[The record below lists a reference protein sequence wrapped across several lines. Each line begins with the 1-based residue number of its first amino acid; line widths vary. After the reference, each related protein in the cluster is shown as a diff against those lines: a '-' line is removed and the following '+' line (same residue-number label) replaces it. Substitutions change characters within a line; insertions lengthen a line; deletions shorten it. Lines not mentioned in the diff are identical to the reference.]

1 MNELK
6 EALTF
11 IDWPTDG
18 LLTEPLLPAI
28 AAQAGEADASRSVS
42 SEVIALLKANP
53 VMGMTASPE
62 LGGLNSSVTAVAR
75 ELAAV
80 AACCSST
87 AWCLWNHLCTYHFFC
102 ALMGPEHSELLGSIT
117 AKRHWVCFPA
127 GASTRV
133 NGVLENDQIVL
144 NGSAAFGSGARY
156 GEFAGVVFILRGADP
171 LQKQG
176 ALARSPAEGSSVR
189 GVAPLA
195 KRGAL
200 ARSPAE
206 GSFMRGDDPSRSPAE
221 GSPREIQDARRFT
234 LVDLRGSGV
243 TVDPTWKAMSLR
255 ASATDHVR
263 YQDAT
268 VPAARHVPFPD
279 KFREVFRTADFPVIH
294 HRYREDWVALSD
306 LWLGAMAVGLAGA
319 ALAEAAQG
327 IRERVAIAGV
337 KMVERPTIHVN
348 LGQAG
353 ALIKTASDAV
363 LMACAETDAR
373 IEAATVPTETDYLRQ
388 LGASMQS
395 LACCDDAM
403 RLILRV
409 LGGNGL
415 REGGSFERRYR
426 DFQAMPL
433 HINAH
438 RDRVTEQI
446 GRHLLG
452 LETENAF

>member
-1 MNELK
+1 MK
-6 EALTF
+6 ETLTF

-18 LLTEPLLPAI
+18 LLIEPLLPAI
-28 AAQAGEADASRSVS
+28 AAQAAEADASRSVS
-42 SEVIALLKANP
+42 AEVIALIKANP

-62 LGGLNSSVTAVAR
+62 LGGLNSTITAVAR

-102 ALMGPEHSELLGSIT
+102 ALMGPAHSSLLGSVT
-117 AKRHWVCFPA
+117 ANREWVCFPA
-127 GASTRV
+127 GASTRIS
-133 NGVLENDQIVL
+133 GVVDNDQIVL

-156 GEFAGVVFILRGADP
+156 GEHAGVVFLMPDV
-171 LQKQG
+171 
-176 ALARSPAEGSSVR
+176 AEG
-189 GVAPLA
+189 
-195 KRGAL
+195 
-200 ARSPAE
+200 E
-206 GSFMRGDDPSRSPAE
+206 
-221 GSPREIQDARRFT
+221 QARRFT
-234 LVDLRGSGV
+234 LVDLRSPGV

-263 YQDAT
+263 YEDAT
-268 VPAARHVPFPD
+268 VPADRHVPFPD
-279 KFREVFRTADFPVIH
+279 KFREVFRAPDFPVIH

-319 ALAEAAQG
+319 ALAEAAEG

-337 KMVERPTIHVN
+337 KMIERPTIHVN

-353 ALIKTASDAV
+353 TLIKAAGDTV
-363 LMACAETDAR
+363 LKACAETDAR
-373 IEAATVPTETDYLRQ
+373 IEAAAPPTETDYLRQ
-388 LGASMQS
+388 LGASMQA

-403 RLILRV
+403 RLVLRV

-415 REGGSFERRYR
+415 REGGTFERRYR

-438 RDRVTEQI
+438 RDRVTEQL

-452 LETENAF
+452 LPTENTF

>member
-1 MNELK
+1 MK
-6 EALTF
+6 ETLTF
-11 IDWPTDG
+11 IDWPSDG
-18 LLTEPLLPAI
+18 LLIEPLLPAI
-28 AAQAGEADASRSVS
+28 AAQAAEADASRSVS
-42 SEVIALLKANP
+42 AEVIALIKANP

-62 LGGLNSSVTAVAR
+62 LGGLNSTVTAVAR

-102 ALMGPEHSELLGSIT
+102 ALMGPEHSGLLGSVT
-117 AKRHWVCFPA
+117 ANREWVCFPA
-127 GASTRV
+127 GASTRIS
-133 NGVLENDQIVL
+133 GVVDNDQIVL

-156 GEFAGVVFILRGADP
+156 GEHAGVVFL
-171 LQKQG
+171 LSK
-176 ALARSPAEGSSVR
+176 AEN
-189 GVAPLA
+189 P
-195 KRGAL
+195 
-200 ARSPAE
+200 
-206 GSFMRGDDPSRSPAE
+206 
-221 GSPREIQDARRFT
+221 RRFT
-234 LVDLRGSGV
+234 LVDLRSPGV

-263 YQDAT
+263 YKDAT
-268 VPAARHVPFPD
+268 VPADRHVSFPD
-279 KFREVFRTADFPVIH
+279 KFREVFRAPDFPVIH

-319 ALAEAAQG
+319 ALAEAAEG

-337 KMVERPTIHVN
+337 KMIERPAIHVN

-353 ALIKTASDAV
+353 TLIKAAGDTV
-363 LMACAETDAR
+363 LKACAETDAR
-373 IEAATVPTETDYLRQ
+373 IEAAAPPTETDYLRQ
-388 LGASMQS
+388 LGASMQA

-403 RLILRV
+403 RLVLRV

-415 REGGSFERRYR
+415 REGGTFERRYR

-438 RDRVTEQI
+438 RDRVTEQL

-452 LETENAF
+452 LPTENTF

>member
-1 MNELK
+1 MK
-6 EALTF
+6 ETLNF

-18 LLTEPLLPAI
+18 LLIEPLLPAI
-28 AAQAGEADASRSVS
+28 AVQAAEADASRSVS
-42 SEVIALLKANP
+42 DEVIALIKDNP

-62 LGGLNSSVTAVAR
+62 LGGLNSTVTAVAQ

-102 ALMGPEHSELLGSIT
+102 ALLGPEHGGLLGGIT
-117 AKRHWVCFPA
+117 ANREWVCFPA

-133 NGVLENDQIVL
+133 NGVLQDDQIVL

-156 GEFAGVVFILRGADP
+156 GEFAGVVFILR
-171 LQKQG
+171 
-176 ALARSPAEGSSVR
+176 
-189 GVAPLA
+189 
-195 KRGAL
+195 
-200 ARSPAE
+200 
-206 GSFMRGDDPSRSPAE
+206 
-221 GSPREIQDARRFT
+221 EIQDARRFT
-234 LVDLRGSGV
+234 LVDLRSPGV

-263 YQDAT
+263 YKDAT
-268 VPAARHVPFPD
+268 VPAGRHVPFPD
-279 KFREVFRTADFPVIH
+279 KFREVFRAPDFPVIH

-306 LWLGAMAVGLAGA
+306 LWLGAMAVGLASA
-319 ALAEAAQG
+319 ALAEAAEG

-337 KMVERPTIHVN
+337 KMIERPTIHVN

-353 ALIKTASDAV
+353 TLIKTAGDTV
-363 LMACAETDAR
+363 LAACAETDAR
-373 IEAATVPTETDYLRQ
+373 IEAAAPPTETDYLRQ

-415 REGGSFERRYR
+415 REGGNFERRYR

-452 LETENAF
+452 LATENTF

>member
-1 MNELK
+1 MK
-6 EALTF
+6 ETLTF

-18 LLTEPLLPAI
+18 LLIEPVLPAI
-28 AAQAGEADASRSVS
+28 AAQAAEADASRSVS
-42 SEVIALLKANP
+42 AEVIALIKDNP

-62 LGGLNSSVTAVAR
+62 LGGLNSTVTAVAR

-80 AACCSST
+80 AACCTST

-102 ALMGPEHSELLGSIT
+102 ALMGPEHSGLLGAIT
-117 AKRHWVCFPA
+117 ANREWVCFPA
-127 GASTRV
+127 GASTRIS
-133 NGVLENDQIVL
+133 GVVDNDQIVL

-156 GEFAGVVFILRGADP
+156 GEHAGVVFFLRE
-171 LQKQG
+171 
-176 ALARSPAEGSSVR
+176 AEN
-189 GVAPLA
+189 P
-195 KRGAL
+195 
-200 ARSPAE
+200 
-206 GSFMRGDDPSRSPAE
+206 
-221 GSPREIQDARRFT
+221 RRFT
-234 LVDLRGSGV
+234 LVDLRSPGV

-263 YQDAT
+263 YKDAT
-268 VPAARHVPFPD
+268 VPAGRHVPFPD
-279 KFREVFRTADFPVIH
+279 KFREVFRAPDFPVIH

-306 LWLGAMAVGLAGA
+306 LWLGAMAVGLASA
-319 ALAEAAQG
+319 ALAEAAEG

-337 KMVERPTIHVN
+337 KMIERPTIHVN

-353 ALIKTASDAV
+353 TLIKAAGDTV
-363 LMACAETDAR
+363 LKACAETDAR
-373 IEAATVPTETDYLRQ
+373 IEAAATPTETDYLRQ
-388 LGASMQS
+388 LGASMQA

-403 RLILRV
+403 RLVLRV

-415 REGGSFERRYR
+415 REGGTFERRYR

-438 RDRVTEQI
+438 RDRVTEQL

-452 LETENAF
+452 LPTENTF

>member
-1 MNELK
+1 MK
-6 EALTF
+6 ETLNF

-18 LLTEPLLPAI
+18 LLIEPLLPAI
-28 AAQAGEADASRSVS
+28 AAQAAEADASRSVS
-42 SEVIALLKANP
+42 DEVIALIKDNP

-62 LGGLNSSVTAVAR
+62 LGGLNSTVTAVAH

-102 ALMGPEHSELLGSIT
+102 ALLGPEHDGLLGGIT
-117 AKRHWVCFPA
+117 ANREWVCFPA

-133 NGVLENDQIVL
+133 NGVLQDDQIVL

-156 GEFAGVVFILRGADP
+156 GEFAGVVFVL
-171 LQKQG
+171 
-176 ALARSPAEGSSVR
+176 
-189 GVAPLA
+189 
-195 KRGAL
+195 
-200 ARSPAE
+200 
-206 GSFMRGDDPSRSPAE
+206 
-221 GSPREIQDARRFT
+221 REIQDARRFT
-234 LVDLRGSGV
+234 LVDLRSPGV

-263 YQDAT
+263 YKDAT
-268 VPAARHVPFPD
+268 VPAGRHVPFPD
-279 KFREVFRTADFPVIH
+279 KFREVFRAPDFPVIH

-306 LWLGAMAVGLAGA
+306 LWLGAMAVGLASA
-319 ALAEAAQG
+319 ALAEAAEG

-337 KMVERPTIHVN
+337 KMIERPTIHVN

-353 ALIKTASDAV
+353 TLIKTAGDTV
-363 LMACAETDAR
+363 LAACAETDAR
-373 IEAATVPTETDYLRQ
+373 IEAAAPPTETDYLRQ
-388 LGASMQS
+388 LGASMQA

-415 REGGSFERRYR
+415 REGGNFERRYR

-452 LETENAF
+452 LATENTF

>member
-1 MNELK
+1 MTKRSSRPSLGGIQANSNPGTPFSSMK
-6 EALTF
+6 ETLAF

-18 LLTEPLLPAI
+18 LLIEPALPAI
-28 AAQAGEADASRSVS
+28 AAQAAEADASRSVS
-42 SEVIALLKANP
+42 AEVIALIKDNP

-62 LGGLNSSVTAVAR
+62 LGGLNSAITAVAQ

-102 ALMGPEHSELLGSIT
+102 ALLGPAHSGLLGSI
-117 AKRHWVCFPA
+117 AANREWVCFPA
-127 GASTRV
+127 GASTRI
-133 NGVLENDQIVL
+133 NGVPQNDQIVL

-156 GEFAGVVFILRGADP
+156 GEFAGVVFIMRGA
-171 LQKQG
+171 G
-176 ALARSPAEGSSVR
+176 
-189 GVAPLA
+189 
-195 KRGAL
+195 
-200 ARSPAE
+200 
-206 GSFMRGDDPSRSPAE
+206 PSRSPAE
-221 GSPREIQDARRFT
+221 GSPPAVQNARRFT
-234 LVDLRGSGV
+234 LVDLRSPGV
-243 TVDPTWKAMSLR
+243 TVDPTWMAMSLR

-263 YQDAT
+263 YKDAT
-268 VPAARHVPFPD
+268 VPAERHVPFPD
-279 KFREVFRTADFPVIH
+279 KFREVFRAPDFPVIH

-306 LWLGAMAVGLAGA
+306 LWLGAMAVGLASA
-319 ALAEAAQG
+319 ALAEAAEG

-337 KMVERPTIHVN
+337 KMIERPTIHVN

-353 ALIKTASDAV
+353 ALIKTAGDAV
-363 LMACAETDAR
+363 LAACAETDAR
-373 IEAATVPTETDYLRQ
+373 IAAAAPPTETDYLRQ
-388 LGASMQS
+388 LGASMQA

-452 LETENAF
+452 LATENTF

>member
-1 MNELK
+1 MK
-6 EALTF
+6 ETLNF

-18 LLTEPLLPAI
+18 LLIEPLLPAI
-28 AAQAGEADASRSVS
+28 AAQAAEADASRSVS
-42 SEVIALLKANP
+42 DEVIALIKDNP
-53 VMGMTASPE
+53 VMGMTASPK
-62 LGGLNSSVTAVAR
+62 LGGLNSTVTAVAH

-102 ALMGPEHSELLGSIT
+102 ALLGPEHDGLLGGIT
-117 AKRHWVCFPA
+117 ANREWVCFPA

-133 NGVLENDQIVL
+133 NGVLQDDQIVL

-156 GEFAGVVFILRGADP
+156 GEFAGVVFVM
-171 LQKQG
+171 
-176 ALARSPAEGSSVR
+176 SEV
-189 GVAPLA
+189 
-195 KRGAL
+195 
-200 ARSPAE
+200 
-206 GSFMRGDDPSRSPAE
+206 
-221 GSPREIQDARRFT
+221 QDARRFT
-234 LVDLRGSGV
+234 LVDLRSPGV

-263 YQDAT
+263 YKDAN
-268 VPAARHVPFPD
+268 VPAGRHVPFPD
-279 KFREVFRTADFPVIH
+279 KFREVFRAPDFPVIH

-306 LWLGAMAVGLAGA
+306 LWLGAMAVGLASA
-319 ALAEAAQG
+319 ALAEAAEG

-337 KMVERPTIHVN
+337 KMIERPTIHVN
-348 LGQAG
+348 LGHAG
-353 ALIKTASDAV
+353 TLIKTAGDTV
-363 LMACAETDAR
+363 LAACAETDAR
-373 IEAATVPTETDYLRQ
+373 IEAAAPPTETDYLRQ
-388 LGASMQS
+388 LGASMQA

-415 REGGSFERRYR
+415 REGGNFERRYR

-438 RDRVTEQI
+438 RDRVNEQI

-452 LETENAF
+452 LATENTF

>member
-1 MNELK
+1 MK
-6 EALTF
+6 ETLTF

-18 LLTEPLLPAI
+18 LLIEPLLPAI
-28 AAQAGEADASRSVS
+28 AAQAAEADASRSVS
-42 SEVIALLKANP
+42 AEVIALIKANP

-62 LGGLNSSVTAVAR
+62 LGGLNSTITAVAR

-102 ALMGPEHSELLGSIT
+102 ALMGPEHSGLLGSVT
-117 AKRHWVCFPA
+117 ANREWVCFPA
-127 GASTRV
+127 GASTRIS
-133 NGVLENDQIVL
+133 GVVDNDQIVL

-156 GEFAGVVFILRGADP
+156 GEHAGVVFFLRE
-171 LQKQG
+171 
-176 ALARSPAEGSSVR
+176 AE
-189 GVAPLA
+189 
-195 KRGAL
+195 
-200 ARSPAE
+200 
-206 GSFMRGDDPSRSPAE
+206 
-221 GSPREIQDARRFT
+221 DARRFT
-234 LVDLRGSGV
+234 LVDLRSPGV

-263 YQDAT
+263 YKDAT
-268 VPAARHVPFPD
+268 VPADRHVPFPD
-279 KFREVFRTADFPVIH
+279 KFREVFRAPDFPVIH

-319 ALAEAAQG
+319 ALAEAAEG

-337 KMVERPTIHVN
+337 KMIERPTIHVN

-353 ALIKTASDAV
+353 TLIKAAGDTV
-363 LMACAETDAR
+363 LKACAETDAR
-373 IEAATVPTETDYLRQ
+373 IEAAAPPTETDYLRQ
-388 LGASMQS
+388 LGASMQA

-403 RLILRV
+403 RLVLRV

-415 REGGSFERRYR
+415 REGGTFERRYR

-438 RDRVTEQI
+438 RDRVTEQL

-452 LETENAF
+452 LPTENTF

>member
-1 MNELK
+1 MK
-6 EALTF
+6 ETLTF

-18 LLTEPLLPAI
+18 LLIEPVLPAI
-28 AAQAGEADASRSVS
+28 AAQAAEADASRSVS
-42 SEVIALLKANP
+42 AEVIALIKANP

-62 LGGLNSSVTAVAR
+62 LGGLNSTVTAVAR

-102 ALMGPEHSELLGSIT
+102 ALMGPEHSGLLGSVT
-117 AKRHWVCFPA
+117 ANREWVCFPA
-127 GASTRV
+127 GASTRIS
-133 NGVLENDQIVL
+133 GVVDNDQIVL

-156 GEFAGVVFILRGADP
+156 GEHAGVVFFLRE
-171 LQKQG
+171 
-176 ALARSPAEGSSVR
+176 AEN
-189 GVAPLA
+189 P
-195 KRGAL
+195 
-200 ARSPAE
+200 
-206 GSFMRGDDPSRSPAE
+206 
-221 GSPREIQDARRFT
+221 RRFT
-234 LVDLRGSGV
+234 LVDLRSPGV

-263 YQDAT
+263 YKDAT
-268 VPAARHVPFPD
+268 VPADRHVPFPD
-279 KFREVFRTADFPVIH
+279 KFREVFRAPDFPVIH

-319 ALAEAAQG
+319 ALAEAAEG

-337 KMVERPTIHVN
+337 KMIERPTIHVN

-353 ALIKTASDAV
+353 TLIKTAGDTV
-363 LMACAETDAR
+363 LKACAETDAR
-373 IEAATVPTETDYLRQ
+373 IEAAAPPTETDYLRQ
-388 LGASMQS
+388 LGASMQA

-403 RLILRV
+403 RLVLRV

-415 REGGSFERRYR
+415 REGATFERRYR

-438 RDRVTEQI
+438 RDRVTEQL

-452 LETENAF
+452 LPTENTF

>member
-1 MNELK
+1 MK
-6 EALTF
+6 ETLTF

-18 LLTEPLLPAI
+18 LLIEPVLPAI
-28 AAQAGEADASRSVS
+28 AAQAAEADASRSVS
-42 SEVIALLKANP
+42 AEVIALIKDNP

-62 LGGLNSSVTAVAR
+62 LGGLNSTVTAVAR

-102 ALMGPEHSELLGSIT
+102 ALMGPEHSGLLGSVT
-117 AKRHWVCFPA
+117 ANREWVCFPA
-127 GASTRV
+127 GASTRIS
-133 NGVLENDQIVL
+133 GVVDNDQIVL

-156 GEFAGVVFILRGADP
+156 GEHAGVVFFLRE
-171 LQKQG
+171 
-176 ALARSPAEGSSVR
+176 AEN
-189 GVAPLA
+189 P
-195 KRGAL
+195 
-200 ARSPAE
+200 
-206 GSFMRGDDPSRSPAE
+206 
-221 GSPREIQDARRFT
+221 RRFT
-234 LVDLRGSGV
+234 LVDLRSPGV

-263 YQDAT
+263 YEDAT
-268 VPAARHVPFPD
+268 VPADRHVPFPD
-279 KFREVFRTADFPVIH
+279 KFREVFRAPDFPVIH

-319 ALAEAAQG
+319 ALAEAAEG

-337 KMVERPTIHVN
+337 KMIERPTIHVN

-353 ALIKTASDAV
+353 TLIKTAGDTV
-363 LMACAETDAR
+363 LKACAETDAR
-373 IEAATVPTETDYLRQ
+373 IEAAAPPTETDYLRQ
-388 LGASMQS
+388 LGASMQA

-415 REGGSFERRYR
+415 REGATFERRYR

-438 RDRVTEQI
+438 RDRVTEQL

-452 LETENAF
+452 LPTENTF

>member
-1 MNELK
+1 MTDIK
-6 EALTF
+6 ETLTF
-11 IDWPTDG
+11 MDWPTEG
-18 LLTEPLLPAI
+18 LLIEPLLPAI
-28 AAQAGEADASRSVS
+28 AAQAAEADASRSVS
-42 SEVIALLKANP
+42 DEVIALIKANP

-62 LGGLNSSVTAVAR
+62 LNGLNSTVSAVAR

-80 AACCSST
+80 AGCCAST

-102 ALMGPEHSELLGSIT
+102 ALLGPAHQGLLASIT
-117 AKRHWVCFPA
+117 DKREWVCFPA

-133 NGVLENDQIVL
+133 SGVLDGDRILL

-156 GEFAGVVFILRGADP
+156 GEHAGVVFLLP
-171 LQKQG
+171 E
-176 ALARSPAEGSSVR
+176 AEG
-189 GVAPLA
+189 
-195 KRGAL
+195 
-200 ARSPAE
+200 
-206 GSFMRGDDPSRSPAE
+206 
-221 GSPREIQDARRFT
+221 ARRFT
-234 LVDLRGSGV
+234 LVDLRTPGV

-263 YQDAT
+263 YQDAS
-268 VPAARHVPFPD
+268 VPVTRHVHFPD
-279 KFREVFRTADFPVIH
+279 KFREVFRAPDFPVIH

-306 LWLGAMAVGLAGA
+306 LWLGAMAVGLASA
-319 ALAEAAQG
+319 ALAEAAEG

-353 ALIKTASDAV
+353 TLIKTAGDTV
-363 LMACAETDAR
+363 LKACAETDAR
-373 IEAATVPTETDYLRQ
+373 IEAAATPSETDYLRQ
-388 LGASMQS
+388 LGASMQA

-415 REGGSFERRYR
+415 REGGTFERRYR

-438 RDRVTEQI
+438 RDRITEQL

-452 LETENAF
+452 LTTENTF

>member
-1 MNELK
+1 MK
-6 EALTF
+6 ETLTF
-11 IDWPTDG
+11 IGWPTDG
-18 LLTEPLLPAI
+18 LLIEPVLPAI
-28 AAQAGEADASRSVS
+28 AAQAAEADASRSVS
-42 SEVIALLKANP
+42 AEVIALIKDNP

-62 LGGLNSSVTAVAR
+62 LGGLNSTFTAVAR

-102 ALMGPEHSELLGSIT
+102 ALMGPEHSGLLGAIT
-117 AKRHWVCFPA
+117 ANREWVCFPA
-127 GASTRV
+127 GASTRIS
-133 NGVLENDQIVL
+133 GVVDNDQILL

-156 GEFAGVVFILRGADP
+156 GEHAGVVFFLRE
-171 LQKQG
+171 
-176 ALARSPAEGSSVR
+176 AEN
-189 GVAPLA
+189 P
-195 KRGAL
+195 
-200 ARSPAE
+200 
-206 GSFMRGDDPSRSPAE
+206 
-221 GSPREIQDARRFT
+221 RRFT
-234 LVDLRGSGV
+234 LVDLRSPGV

-263 YQDAT
+263 YEDAT
-268 VPAARHVPFPD
+268 VPTDRHVPFPD
-279 KFREVFRTADFPVIH
+279 KFREVFRAPDFPVIH

-306 LWLGAMAVGLAGA
+306 LWLGAMAVGLASA
-319 ALAEAAQG
+319 ALAEAAEG

-337 KMVERPTIHVN
+337 KMIERPTIHVN

-353 ALIKTASDAV
+353 TLIKTAGDTV
-363 LMACAETDAR
+363 LKACAETDAR
-373 IEAATVPTETDYLRQ
+373 IEAAAPPTETDYLRQ
-388 LGASMQS
+388 LGASMQA

-403 RLILRV
+403 RLVLRV

-415 REGGSFERRYR
+415 REGATFERRYR

-438 RDRVTEQI
+438 RDRVTEQL

-452 LETENAF
+452 LPTENTF

>member
-1 MNELK
+1 MK
-6 EALTF
+6 ETLTF

-18 LLTEPLLPAI
+18 LLIEPLLPAI
-28 AAQAGEADASRSVS
+28 AAQAAEADASRSVS
-42 SEVIALLKANP
+42 AEVIALIKANP

-62 LGGLNSSVTAVAR
+62 LGGLNSTITAAAR

-80 AACCSST
+80 AACCTST

-102 ALMGPEHSELLGSIT
+102 ALMGPEHSGLLGAIT
-117 AKRHWVCFPA
+117 ANREWVCFPA
-127 GASTRV
+127 GASTRIS
-133 NGVLENDQIVL
+133 GVVDNDQILL

-156 GEFAGVVFILRGADP
+156 GEHAGVVFFLRE
-171 LQKQG
+171 
-176 ALARSPAEGSSVR
+176 AE
-189 GVAPLA
+189 
-195 KRGAL
+195 
-200 ARSPAE
+200 
-206 GSFMRGDDPSRSPAE
+206 
-221 GSPREIQDARRFT
+221 DARRFT
-234 LVDLRGSGV
+234 LVDLRSPGV

-263 YQDAT
+263 YEDAT
-268 VPAARHVPFPD
+268 VPADRHVPFPD
-279 KFREVFRTADFPVIH
+279 KFRKVFRAPDFPVIH

-319 ALAEAAQG
+319 ALAEAAEG

-337 KMVERPTIHVN
+337 KMIERPTIHVN

-353 ALIKTASDAV
+353 TLIKTAGDTV
-363 LMACAETDAR
+363 LKACAETDAR
-373 IEAATVPTETDYLRQ
+373 IEAAAPPTETDYLRQ
-388 LGASMQS
+388 LGASMQA

-403 RLILRV
+403 RLVLRV

-415 REGGSFERRYR
+415 REGATFERRYR

-438 RDRVTEQI
+438 RDRVTEQL

-452 LETENAF
+452 LPTENTF

>member
-1 MNELK
+1 MK
-6 EALTF
+6 ETLTF

-18 LLTEPLLPAI
+18 LLIEPVLPAI
-28 AAQAGEADASRSVS
+28 AAQAAEADASRSVS
-42 SEVIALLKANP
+42 AEVIALIKANP

-62 LGGLNSSVTAVAR
+62 LGGLNSTVTAVAR

-102 ALMGPEHSELLGSIT
+102 ALMGPEHSGLLGSVT
-117 AKRHWVCFPA
+117 ANREWVCFPA
-127 GASTRV
+127 GASTRIS
-133 NGVLENDQIVL
+133 GVVDNDQIVL

-156 GEFAGVVFILRGADP
+156 GEHAGVVFSLRE
-171 LQKQG
+171 
-176 ALARSPAEGSSVR
+176 AEN
-189 GVAPLA
+189 P
-195 KRGAL
+195 
-200 ARSPAE
+200 
-206 GSFMRGDDPSRSPAE
+206 
-221 GSPREIQDARRFT
+221 RRFT
-234 LVDLRGSGV
+234 LVDLRSPGV

-263 YQDAT
+263 YKDAT
-268 VPAARHVPFPD
+268 VPADRHVPFPD
-279 KFREVFRTADFPVIH
+279 KFREVFRAPDFPVIH

-319 ALAEAAQG
+319 ALAEAAEG

-337 KMVERPTIHVN
+337 KMIERPTIHVN

-353 ALIKTASDAV
+353 TLIKTAGDTV
-363 LMACAETDAR
+363 LKACAETDAR
-373 IEAATVPTETDYLRQ
+373 IEAAAPPTETDYLRQ
-388 LGASMQS
+388 LGASMQA

-403 RLILRV
+403 RLVLRV

-415 REGGSFERRYR
+415 REGGTFERRYR

-438 RDRVTEQI
+438 RDRVTEQL

-452 LETENAF
+452 LPTENTF

>member
-1 MNELK
+1 MK
-6 EALTF
+6 ETLTF

-18 LLTEPLLPAI
+18 LLIEPVLPAI
-28 AAQAGEADASRSVS
+28 AAQATEADASRSVS
-42 SEVIALLKANP
+42 AEVIALIKDNP

-62 LGGLNSSVTAVAR
+62 LGGLNSTVTAVAR

-102 ALMGPEHSELLGSIT
+102 ALMGPEHSGLLGSVT
-117 AKRHWVCFPA
+117 ANREWVCFPA
-127 GASTRV
+127 GASTRIS
-133 NGVLENDQIVL
+133 GVVDNDQIVL

-156 GEFAGVVFILRGADP
+156 GEHAGVVFFLRE
-171 LQKQG
+171 
-176 ALARSPAEGSSVR
+176 AEN
-189 GVAPLA
+189 P
-195 KRGAL
+195 
-200 ARSPAE
+200 
-206 GSFMRGDDPSRSPAE
+206 
-221 GSPREIQDARRFT
+221 RRFT
-234 LVDLRGSGV
+234 LVDLRSPGV

-263 YQDAT
+263 YKDAT
-268 VPAARHVPFPD
+268 VPADRHVPFPD
-279 KFREVFRTADFPVIH
+279 KFREVFRAPDFPVIH

-319 ALAEAAQG
+319 ALAEAAEG

-337 KMVERPTIHVN
+337 KMIERPTIHVN

-353 ALIKTASDAV
+353 TLIKTAGDTV
-363 LMACAETDAR
+363 LKACAETDAR
-373 IEAATVPTETDYLRQ
+373 IEAAAPPTETDYLRQ
-388 LGASMQS
+388 LGASMQA

-415 REGGSFERRYR
+415 REGGTFERRYR

-438 RDRVTEQI
+438 RDRVTEQL

-452 LETENAF
+452 LPTENTF

>member
-1 MNELK
+1 MK
-6 EALTF
+6 ETLTF

-18 LLTEPLLPAI
+18 LLVEPLLPAI
-28 AAQAGEADASRSVS
+28 AAQAAEADASRSVS
-42 SEVIALLKANP
+42 AEVIALIKDNP

-62 LGGLNSSVTAVAR
+62 LGGLNSTVTAVAR

-80 AACCSST
+80 AACCTST

-102 ALMGPEHSELLGSIT
+102 ALMGPAHSGLLGGIT
-117 AKRHWVCFPA
+117 ANREWVCFPA
-127 GASTRV
+127 GASTRIS
-133 NGVLENDQIVL
+133 GVVDNDQIVL

-156 GEFAGVVFILRGADP
+156 GEHAGVVFLIP
-171 LQKQG
+171 EV
-176 ALARSPAEGSSVR
+176 AEG
-189 GVAPLA
+189 
-195 KRGAL
+195 
-200 ARSPAE
+200 E
-206 GSFMRGDDPSRSPAE
+206 
-221 GSPREIQDARRFT
+221 QARRFT
-234 LVDLRGSGV
+234 LVDLRSPGV

-263 YQDAT
+263 YKDAT
-268 VPAARHVPFPD
+268 VPADRHVPFPD
-279 KFREVFRTADFPVIH
+279 KFREVFRAPDFPVIH

-306 LWLGAMAVGLAGA
+306 LWLGAMAVGLASA
-319 ALAEAAQG
+319 ALAEAAEG

-337 KMVERPTIHVN
+337 KMIERPTIHVN

-353 ALIKTASDAV
+353 TLIKTAGDTV
-363 LMACAETDAR
+363 LKACAETDAR
-373 IEAATVPTETDYLRQ
+373 IEAAATPTETDYLRQ
-388 LGASMQS
+388 LGASMQA

-415 REGGSFERRYR
+415 REGGTFERRYR

-438 RDRVTEQI
+438 RDRVTEQL

-452 LETENAF
+452 LPTENTF

>member
-1 MNELK
+1 MK
-6 EALTF
+6 ETLNF
-11 IDWPTDG
+11 IDWPTAG
-18 LLTEPLLPAI
+18 LLIEPLLPAI
-28 AAQAGEADASRSVS
+28 AAQAAEADASRSVS
-42 SEVIALLKANP
+42 SEVIALIKDNP

-62 LGGLNSSVTAVAR
+62 LGGLDSTVTAVAQ
-75 ELAAV
+75 ELAAA

-102 ALMGPEHSELLGSIT
+102 ALLGPEHSGLLGGIT
-117 AKRHWVCFPA
+117 ANREWVCFPA

-133 NGVLENDQIVL
+133 NGVLQDDQIVL

-156 GEFAGVVFILRGADP
+156 GEFAGVVFVLRGA
-171 LQKQG
+171 
-176 ALARSPAEGSSVR
+176 SPEGSLPEV
-189 GVAPLA
+189 
-195 KRGAL
+195 
-200 ARSPAE
+200 
-206 GSFMRGDDPSRSPAE
+206 
-221 GSPREIQDARRFT
+221 QDARRFT
-234 LVDLRGSGV
+234 LVDLRSPGV

-263 YQDAT
+263 YKDAT
-268 VPAARHVPFPD
+268 VPAGRHVPFPD
-279 KFREVFRTADFPVIH
+279 KFREVFRAPDFPVIH

-306 LWLGAMAVGLAGA
+306 LWLGAMAVGLASA
-319 ALAEAAQG
+319 ALAEAAEG
-327 IRERVAIAGV
+327 IRKRVAIAGV
-337 KMVERPTIHVN
+337 KMIERPTIHVN

-353 ALIKTASDAV
+353 TLIKTAGDTV
-363 LMACAETDAR
+363 LAACAETDAR
-373 IEAATVPTETDYLRQ
+373 IEAAAPPTETDYLRQ

-415 REGGSFERRYR
+415 REGGTFERRYR

-438 RDRVTEQI
+438 RDRVTEQL

-452 LETENAF
+452 LPTENTF

>member
-1 MNELK
+1 MK
-6 EALTF
+6 ETLTF

-18 LLTEPLLPAI
+18 LLIEPLLPAI
-28 AAQAGEADASRSVS
+28 AAQAAEADASRSVS
-42 SEVIALLKANP
+42 AEVIALIKANP

-62 LGGLNSSVTAVAR
+62 LGGLNSTVTAVAR

-102 ALMGPEHSELLGSIT
+102 ALMGPEHSGLLGSVT
-117 AKRHWVCFPA
+117 ANREWVCFPA
-127 GASTRV
+127 GASTRIS
-133 NGVLENDQIVL
+133 GVVDNDQIVL

-156 GEFAGVVFILRGADP
+156 GEHAGVVFFLRE
-171 LQKQG
+171 
-176 ALARSPAEGSSVR
+176 AEN
-189 GVAPLA
+189 P
-195 KRGAL
+195 
-200 ARSPAE
+200 
-206 GSFMRGDDPSRSPAE
+206 
-221 GSPREIQDARRFT
+221 RRFT
-234 LVDLRGSGV
+234 LVDLRSPGV

-263 YQDAT
+263 YKDAT
-268 VPAARHVPFPD
+268 VPADRHVPFPD
-279 KFREVFRTADFPVIH
+279 KFREVFRAPDFPVIH

-306 LWLGAMAVGLAGA
+306 LWLGAMAVGLASA
-319 ALAEAAQG
+319 ALAEAAEG

-337 KMVERPTIHVN
+337 KMIERPTIHVN

-353 ALIKTASDAV
+353 TLIKTAGDTV
-363 LMACAETDAR
+363 LKACAETDAR
-373 IEAATVPTETDYLRQ
+373 IEAAAPPTETDYLRQ
-388 LGASMQS
+388 LGASMQA

-403 RLILRV
+403 RLVLRV

-415 REGGSFERRYR
+415 REGGTFERRYR

-438 RDRVTEQI
+438 RDRVTEQL

-452 LETENAF
+452 LPTENTF

>member
-1 MNELK
+1 MQET
-6 EALTF
+6 LTF
-11 IDWPTDG
+11 MDWPTEG
-18 LLTEPLLPAI
+18 LLIEPLLPAI
-28 AAQAGEADASRSVS
+28 AAQAAEADASRSVS
-42 SEVIALLKANP
+42 DEVIALIKANP

-62 LGGLNSSVTAVAR
+62 LNGLNSTVSAVAR

-80 AACCSST
+80 AGCCAST

-102 ALMGPEHSELLGSIT
+102 ALLGPVHQHLLGGIA
-117 AKRHWVCFPA
+117 AKREWVCFPA

-133 NGVLENDQIVL
+133 SGVLDGDRILL

-156 GEFAGVVFILRGADP
+156 GEHAGVVFIMRGA
-171 LQKQG
+171 
-176 ALARSPAEGSSVR
+176 S
-189 GVAPLA
+189 
-195 KRGAL
+195 
-200 ARSPAE
+200 
-206 GSFMRGDDPSRSPAE
+206 PSRSPAE
-221 GSPREIQDARRFT
+221 GSLIPEVAEAEQARRFT
-234 LVDLRGSGV
+234 LVDLRTPGV

-263 YQDAT
+263 YQDAS
-268 VPAARHVPFPD
+268 VPVTRHVHFPD
-279 KFREVFRTADFPVIH
+279 KFREVFRAADFPVIH

-306 LWLGAMAVGLAGA
+306 LWLGAMAVGLASA
-319 ALAEAAQG
+319 ALAEAAEG

-353 ALIKTASDAV
+353 TLIKTAGDTV
-363 LMACAETDAR
+363 LNACAETDDR
-373 IEAATVPTETDYLRQ
+373 IEAAATPSETDYLRQ
-388 LGASMQS
+388 LGASMQA

-415 REGGSFERRYR
+415 REGGTFERRYR

-438 RDRVTEQI
+438 RDRVTEQL

-452 LETENAF
+452 LPTENTF

>member
-1 MNELK
+1 MK
-6 EALTF
+6 ETLTF
-11 IDWPTDG
+11 IDWPSDG
-18 LLTEPLLPAI
+18 LLIEPLLPAI
-28 AAQAGEADASRSVS
+28 AAQAAQADASRSVS
-42 SEVIALLKANP
+42 AEVIALIKANP

-62 LGGLNSSVTAVAR
+62 LGGLNSTVTAVAR

-80 AACCSST
+80 AACCTST

-102 ALMGPEHSELLGSIT
+102 ALMGPEHSGLLGSVT
-117 AKRHWVCFPA
+117 ANREWVCFPA
-127 GASTRV
+127 GASTRIS
-133 NGVLENDQIVL
+133 GVVDNDQILL

-156 GEFAGVVFILRGADP
+156 GEHAGVVFL
-171 LQKQG
+171 LSK
-176 ALARSPAEGSSVR
+176 AEN
-189 GVAPLA
+189 P
-195 KRGAL
+195 
-200 ARSPAE
+200 
-206 GSFMRGDDPSRSPAE
+206 
-221 GSPREIQDARRFT
+221 RRFT
-234 LVDLRGSGV
+234 LVDLRSPGV

-263 YQDAT
+263 YEDAT
-268 VPAARHVPFPD
+268 VPADRHVPFPD
-279 KFREVFRTADFPVIH
+279 KFRKVFRAPDFPVIH

-319 ALAEAAQG
+319 ALAEAAEG

-337 KMVERPTIHVN
+337 KMIERPTIHVN

-353 ALIKTASDAV
+353 TLIKAAGDTV
-363 LMACAETDAR
+363 LKACAETDAR
-373 IEAATVPTETDYLRQ
+373 IEAAAPPTETDYLRQ
-388 LGASMQS
+388 LGASMQA

-415 REGGSFERRYR
+415 REGATFERRYR

-438 RDRVTEQI
+438 RDRVTEQL

-452 LETENAF
+452 LPTENTF

>member
-1 MNELK
+1 MK
-6 EALTF
+6 ETLTF
-11 IDWPTDG
+11 IDWPIDG
-18 LLTEPLLPAI
+18 LLIEPLLPAI
-28 AAQAGEADASRSVS
+28 AAQAAEADASRSVA
-42 SEVIALLKANP
+42 SEVIALIKDNP

-62 LGGLNSSVTAVAR
+62 LGGLNSTVTAVAR

-102 ALMGPEHSELLGSIT
+102 ALMGPEHSGLLGAIT
-117 AKRHWVCFPA
+117 ANREWVCFPA
-127 GASTRV
+127 GASTRIS
-133 NGVLENDQIVL
+133 GVVDNDQIVL

-156 GEFAGVVFILRGADP
+156 GEHAGVVFL
-171 LQKQG
+171 LSK
-176 ALARSPAEGSSVR
+176 AEN
-189 GVAPLA
+189 P
-195 KRGAL
+195 
-200 ARSPAE
+200 
-206 GSFMRGDDPSRSPAE
+206 
-221 GSPREIQDARRFT
+221 RRFT
-234 LVDLRGSGV
+234 LVDLRTPGV

-263 YQDAT
+263 YKDAT
-268 VPAARHVPFPD
+268 VPADRHVPFPD
-279 KFREVFRTADFPVIH
+279 KFREVFRAPDFPVIH

-306 LWLGAMAVGLAGA
+306 LWLGAMAVGLASA
-319 ALAEAAQG
+319 ALAEAAEG

-337 KMVERPTIHVN
+337 KMIERPTIHVN

-353 ALIKTASDAV
+353 TLIKTAGDTV
-363 LMACAETDAR
+363 LKACAETDAR
-373 IEAATVPTETDYLRQ
+373 IEAAAPPTETDYLRQ
-388 LGASMQS
+388 LGASMQA

-415 REGGSFERRYR
+415 REGATFERRYR

-438 RDRVTEQI
+438 RDRVTEQL

-452 LETENAF
+452 LPTENTF